1 MGNMKFD
8 EMVKYASETIVEL
21 EPNKDPSALRLADSP
36 AWIYWGGRKAT
47 AVATFIEML
56 RPFCLKAFNRQR
68 PIFHKYKL
76 IDRDLFL
83 DGNKI
88 DESSFDRPERLIN
101 VDKDI
106 DEFLFECITYSNS
119 YKIKLMEL
127 YLKASQCK
135 FFVKSLLE
143 SLNTSGVLKGSIYD
157 SFQEYVDETF

>member
-8 EMVKYASETIVEL
+8 EMVKSASETIVEL
-21 EPNKDPSALRLADSP
+21 ESSKDPSALRLADSP
-36 AWIYWGGRKAT
+36 AWTYWGGRKAT

-76 IDRDLFL
+76 IGRDLFL
-83 DGNKI
+83 DDKKI
-88 DESSFDRPERLIN
+88 DESSFDRPERLEN

-106 DEFLFECITYSNS
+106 DEFLFKCIAYSNS
-119 YKIKLMEL
+119 YKLELIEL

-135 FFVKSLLE
+135 FFAKSLLE
-143 SLNTSGVLKGSIYD
+143 NLNVLGVLKGSIYD

>member
-1 MGNMKFD
+1 MGNIKFD
-8 EMVKYASETIVEL
+8 EMVKNASETIVEL
-21 EPNKDPSALRLADSP
+21 ESSKDPSALRLADSP
-36 AWIYWGGRKAT
+36 AWTYWGGRKAT

-83 DGNKI
+83 DDKKI
-88 DESSFDRPERLIN
+88 DESSFDRPERLKN
-101 VDKDI
+101 VDKNI
-106 DEFLFECITYSNS
+106 DEFLFKCIAYSNS
-119 YKIKLMEL
+119 YKLELIEL

-135 FFVKSLLE
+135 FFAKSLLE
-143 SLNTSGVLKGSIYD
+143 SLNVLGVLKGSIYD

>member
-8 EMVKYASETIVEL
+8 EMVKNASETIVEL
-21 EPNKDPSALRLADSP
+21 ESSKNPSALRLADSP
-36 AWIYWGGRKAT
+36 AWINWGGRKAT

-56 RPFCLKAFNRQR
+56 RPLCLKAFNKQT

-76 IDRDLFL
+76 IGRDLFL
-83 DGNKI
+83 DDKKI
-88 DESSFDRPERLIN
+88 DESSFDRPERLKN

-106 DEFLFECITYSNS
+106 DEFLFKCIAYSNS
-119 YKIKLMEL
+119 YKLVLTEL

-135 FFVKSLLE
+135 FFAKSLLE
-143 SLNTSGVLKGSIYD
+143 SLNVLGVLKGSIYD

>member
-1 MGNMKFD
+1 MGNMEFD
-8 EMVKYASETIVEL
+8 EMVKNASEAIVEL
-21 EPNKDPSALRLADSP
+21 ESSKDPSALRLADSP
-36 AWIYWGGRKAT
+36 AWISWGGRKAT

-76 IDRDLFL
+76 IGRDLFL
-83 DGNKI
+83 DGKKI

-106 DEFLFECITYSNS
+106 DEFLFKCIADSNS
-119 YKIKLMEL
+119 YKLVLTEL

-143 SLNTSGVLKGSIYD
+143 NLNASGVLKGSIYD
-157 SFQEYVDETF
+157 SFQEYVDEMF